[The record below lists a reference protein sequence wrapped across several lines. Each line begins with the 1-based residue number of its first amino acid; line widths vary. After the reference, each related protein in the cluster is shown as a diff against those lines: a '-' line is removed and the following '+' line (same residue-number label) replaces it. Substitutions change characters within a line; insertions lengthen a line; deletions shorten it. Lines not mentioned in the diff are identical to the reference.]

1 MNEPIVQAKRN
12 LLFNGDFSEGTQGW
26 KKSGLSIGVSEDWFA
41 EKRIILLHLS
51 HNSAV
56 SQEFEVPRKTA
67 SDAQYRLSFL
77 CEMIHQQSGW
87 LRLFKG
93 SEEILTVELK
103 PAVGRSHEQDLARF
117 AAGQPLEFVPIE
129 YEQALNS
136 PLDAGDKLRIE
147 INSPQNND
155 GDYHSKVRITRINLQ
170 LHLAPLKL
178 QTMKLDDQVLDEG
191 STLYFCLGAT
201 GDNPHSLTFEPE
213 PENAWE
219 NTEAA
224 LTLTDNPQQ
233 AIIVKPGP
241 EVEQLLTGQWSLDCP
256 VVGDVDLYPLTL
268 NLINRYNSEPYTFP
282 ASLGHHRL
290 EFRERLEA
298 AYYPVLEHQQS
309 VRLGVRVAS
318 FYTHQTLAGQ
328 TVNWSTEERVIAA
341 SVSDEY
347 GWAYV
352 VFEPAKAGEVVVV
365 ASVESRYYANGV
377 YTEPFTVHVLP
388 TDPWKD
394 LRAVVEDAETAWD
407 ANGYPNRG
415 DTYDLQVRL
424 PQNSP
429 LLDTELSLHSSG
441 DSHQQLGVD
450 VSPPLAK
457 WVPVTL
463 SDTHWTLRCDDELDG
478 RFLLSLICSKLLLPS
493 PGKPM
498 SLARNR
504 VRVGDVREANKFPVV
519 DEQESVL
526 LRVQVVHETAFADGD
541 PVRNALVDWHTP
553 EGIITAR
560 TGAGGWANVFYTPSA
575 AGDLKVTAHIKAHPE
590 AVPITREFEVRA
602 IATSPWKSEVE
613 IRLDGE
619 VVERNTLGLVCRK
632 GRLHTLSVTPL
643 PGSPWVGKAISLHWR
658 GDDPDIGLQPSD
670 LGKGK
675 PLAAAGVQWTLSSA
689 AQDSTSRLFELE
701 LRLEGVDSVRELS
714 GRLLSVDLSTEVSL
728 LLDQIRAAPDEQALY
743 PCLGAIHCFNV
754 LPNALS
760 PLLGLQAAL
769 SWLGDSPEQ
778 LNATIVPPLDDF
790 QLLSDG
796 GAIWKLNFSASEQP
810 GRFAL
815 KFAFPELGYVAE
827 AKPMVLG
834 HNKVRIHALR
844 EAAVDPVVGQAPA
857 WLWVQVYS
865 HFTDRPVELVSVKWW
880 DGMDGTTTSTDSEG
894 WSGFDFRPKTGG
906 MHSVTALVDSYFDN
920 FEDTRTVAFKA
931 QLTDPWAGLMVSF
944 DNKPAQ
950 PWGEKTYFPR
960 RKGQHR
966 IDVKAPANSAL
977 LDHGLAL
984 GMTGAGPME
993 LGIRFDEP
1001 ALGEFTRFSE
1011 KGLTYFLSVGDLKN
1025 ARFGLCFASERLAS
1039 LSPVNAMSLGEGAQ
1053 VVKIAER
1060 SRVSQTL
1067 FWGQAVFEPITI
1079 VSVISGKPMAGM
1091 MVVWRSLDLG
1101 EVTTITNF
1109 YGEAWIRFVPTTP
1122 GAAQLTA
1129 TVGDAQHSESIS
1141 LSYFVNEPRKI
1152 KELFSDDLPGYPEQE
1167 ILIRA
1172 TVVSALTGES
1182 MRDVWVKWEYENV
1195 SITSS
1200 KTNAQGIAELIFKLP
1215 FIGQGVLY
1223 ASVEGGYAGWEV
1235 KSLLLVAD
1243 VPQLNPLIVPGGDVI
1258 EVEEFTLVYAK
1269 VISSVSR
1276 KPIEGVEVVWF
1287 KDDIEQARRTTT
1299 NVRGETQ
1306 ENFRANATG
1315 RMSIKAQI
1323 RDPEGEAYDSQT
1335 FVFTVVERS

>member
-1 MNEPIVQAKRN
+1 MNEPIALANRN

-26 KKSGLSIGVSEDWFA
+26 KKSGLSIGVSEDWYA
-41 EKRIILLHLS
+41 GERIILLHLS

-56 SQEFEVPRKTA
+56 SQELEVPRKTA

-77 CEMIHQQSGW
+77 CETIHQQSGW

-103 PAVGRSHEQDLARF
+103 PAVGRNHEQDLARL
-117 AAGQPLEFVPIE
+117 AVGQPLEFVPIE

-136 PLDAGDKLRIE
+136 SLDAGDTLRIE
-147 INSPQNND
+147 IKSPPNND
-155 GDYHSKVRITRINLQ
+155 GDYYSKVRIARINLQ
-170 LHLAPLKL
+170 LHLDPLKL
-178 QTMKLDDQVLDEG
+178 RTVSLDDQVLDEG
-191 STLYFCLGAT
+191 SVLFCCLGAT
-201 GDNPHSLTFEPE
+201 EANSHSLTFEPE

-219 NTEAA
+219 STEAA
-224 LTLTDNPQQ
+224 LTLIDNPQQ

-256 VVGDVDLYPLTL
+256 VVGDVDLYSFTL
-268 NLINRYNSEPYTFP
+268 NLINRYNSLRY
-282 ASLGHHRL
+282 AIQGSLGHHRL
-290 EFRERLEA
+290 KFRERLEA
-298 AYYPVLEHQQS
+298 AYYPVMEYQQS
-309 VRLGVRVAS
+309 VRLGVQVAS

-328 TVNWSTEERVIAA
+328 TVNWFTAERVIAA

-347 GWAYV
+347 GWAHV
-352 VFEPAKAGEVVVV
+352 DFEPAKAGEVVVV
-365 ASVESRYYANGV
+365 ASVDSPYYASGV
-377 YTEPFTVHVLP
+377 YTEPFTVRVLA

-415 DTYDLQVRL
+415 DIHDLQVRL

-450 VSPPLAK
+450 VSPPLAE

-463 SDTHWTLRCDDELDG
+463 PDMHWTLRCDDELDG
-478 RFLLSLICSKLLLPS
+478 SFLLSLICSKLLLPS

-541 PVRNALVDWHTP
+541 PVRDALVDWHTP

-560 TGAGGWANVFYTPSA
+560 TGAGGWANVFYPPSA
-575 AGDLKVTAHIKAHPE
+575 ARDLKVTAHIKAHPE

-632 GRLHTLSVTPL
+632 GRSHTLSVTPL

-658 GDDPDIGLQPSD
+658 GADPDIGLQPSD
-670 LGKGK
+670 LGISK
-675 PLAAAGVQWTLSSA
+675 PLAAAGVQWMLSSTA
-689 AQDSTSRLFELE
+689 ETSISSLFDLY
-701 LRLEGVDSVRELS
+701 LQLQGVDIVRELS
-714 GRLLSVDLSTEVSL
+714 GRLLSTDLSSEVSL

-743 PCLGAIHCFNV
+743 PCLGAIHRFNV

-760 PLLGLQAAL
+760 PLVGLQAVL

-865 HFTDRPVELVSVKWW
+865 HFTDGPVEQVAVKWW

-894 WSGFDFRPKTGG
+894 WSGFGFRPDTGG

-920 FEDTRTVAFKA
+920 FEDTRTVAVKS

-944 DNKPAQ
+944 DNKPEQ
-950 PWGEKTYFPR
+950 LWGEKTCFPR

-977 LDHGLAL
+977 LNHGLAL

-1001 ALGEFTRFSE
+1001 ALGAFTRFSE
-1011 KGLTYFLSVGDLKN
+1011 EGLTYLFSVGDLKN
-1025 ARFGLCFASERLAS
+1025 GRFGLCFASERLAS

-1067 FWGQAVFEPITI
+1067 LWGETLFEQITV
-1079 VSVISGKPMAGM
+1079 VSAISGRPMVGM
-1091 MVVWRSLDLG
+1091 TVVFCNVDLG
-1101 EVTTITNF
+1101 QVTTTTNF
-1109 YGEAWIRFVPTTP
+1109 YGVARIRFVPKTP
-1122 GAAQLTA
+1122 GAAQLIA
-1129 TVGDAQHSESIS
+1129 TVGDAQYSESIS
-1141 LSYFVNEPRKI
+1141 LPFFLNAPREI
-1152 KELFSDDLPGYPEQE
+1152 KDLFSDNLTGYPGQE
-1167 ILIRA
+1167 ISAQAL
-1172 TVVSALTGES
+1172 VVSATGEPLAN
-1182 MRDVWVKWEYENV
+1182 VEVIWECDNKPLPTTLTDAEG
-1195 SITSS
+1195 
-1200 KTNAQGIAELIFKLP
+1200 KTKVYL
-1215 FIGQGVLY
+1215 VLGMSQKFLLC
-1223 ASVEGGYAGWEV
+1223 ASVKGGVAGWNVRTLILDIVESRHAAV
-1235 KSLLLVAD
+1235 QSVVAIPNPVRVNQLVTMTA
-1243 VPQLNPLIVPGGDVI
+1243 QIVD
-1258 EVEEFTLVYAK
+1258 K
-1269 VISSVSR
+1269 QSR
-1276 KPIEGVEVVWF
+1276 KPMPFRNILVSRNNSSFIEGRTDSQGQYTSIGRPVQVPQVMSMTVKVENPDGSSDTGSVQVEVV
-1287 KDDIEQARRTTT
+1287 
-1299 NVRGETQ
+1299 N
-1306 ENFRANATG
+1306 
-1315 RMSIKAQI
+1315 
-1323 RDPEGEAYDSQT
+1323 
-1335 FVFTVVERS
+1335 

>member
-41 EKRIILLHLS
+41 EERIILLHLS

-56 SQEFEVPRKTA
+56 SQELEVPRKTA

-77 CEMIHQQSGW
+77 CETIHQQSGW
-87 LRLFKG
+87 LYLFKG
-93 SEEILTVELK
+93 SEEILKVELK
-103 PAVGRSHEQDLARF
+103 PAVGRNHEEDVARL
-117 AAGQPLEFVPIE
+117 AAGQPLEFVPNE

-201 GDNPHSLTFEPE
+201 DDNPHSLTCEPE

-241 EVEQLLTGQWSLDCP
+241 EVEQLLTGKWSFYCP
-256 VVGDVDLYPLTL
+256 VVGDGDLYSLTL
-268 NLINRYNSEPYTFP
+268 NLINRYNSEPYTIP
-282 ASLGHHRL
+282 VSLGHHRL

-298 AYYPVLEHQQS
+298 AYHPVLEHQQS

-318 FYTHQTLAGQ
+318 FYTHQPLAGQ

-394 LRAVVEDAETAWD
+394 LRAVVEDTETAWD

-415 DTYDLQVRL
+415 DIYDLQVRL

-457 WVPVTL
+457 WVPVTP

-743 PCLGAIHCFNV
+743 PCLRAIHCFNV

-760 PLLGLQAAL
+760 PLLGLQASL

-815 KFAFPELGYVAE
+815 KFAFPELGYVSE
-827 AKPMVLG
+827 AKSMVLG

-865 HFTDRPVELVSVKWW
+865 HFTDRPVELVPVKWW
-880 DGMDGTTTSTDSEG
+880 DGMDGTTTSTDPEG

-920 FEDTRTVAFKA
+920 FEDTRTVAVKA

-944 DNKPAQ
+944 DNKPEQ
-950 PWGEKTYFPR
+950 LWGEKTCFPR

-1067 FWGQAVFEPITI
+1067 LWGEAVSEQITV
-1079 VSVISGKPMAGM
+1079 VSAISGRPMVGM
-1091 MVVWRSLDLG
+1091 TVVFRNEDLG
-1101 EVTTITNF
+1101 EVTTTTNF
-1109 YGEAWIRFVPTTP
+1109 YGVARIRFVPKTP
-1122 GAAQLTA
+1122 GAAQLIA
-1129 TVGDAQHSESIS
+1129 TVGDAQYSESIS
-1141 LSYFVNEPRKI
+1141 LPFFLHAPREI
-1152 KELFSDDLPGYPEQE
+1152 KDLFSDSLTGYPGQE
-1167 ILIRA
+1167 ISAQAL
-1172 TVVSALTGES
+1172 VVSATGEPLAN
-1182 MRDVWVKWEYENV
+1182 VEVIWECDNKPLPTTLTDAEG
-1195 SITSS
+1195 
-1200 KTNAQGIAELIFKLP
+1200 KTKVYL
-1215 FIGQGVLY
+1215 VLGMSQKFLLC
-1223 ASVEGGYAGWEV
+1223 ASVKGGVAGWNVRTLILDIVESRFAAV
-1235 KSLLLVAD
+1235 ESVVATPNPVPVNQLVTMTA
-1243 VPQLNPLIVPGGDVI
+1243 QIVD
-1258 EVEEFTLVYAK
+1258 K
-1269 VISSVSR
+1269 QSR
-1276 KPIEGVEVVWF
+1276 KPMPFRKILVSRNNAPFIEGLTDREGKYTSVGRPVQVPQVMSMTVKVENPDGSSDTGSVQVEVV
-1287 KDDIEQARRTTT
+1287 T
-1299 NVRGETQ
+1299 
-1306 ENFRANATG
+1306 
-1315 RMSIKAQI
+1315 
-1323 RDPEGEAYDSQT
+1323 
-1335 FVFTVVERS
+1335 

>member
-41 EKRIILLHLS
+41 EERIILLHLS

-56 SQEFEVPRKTA
+56 SQELEVPRKTA

-77 CEMIHQQSGW
+77 CETIHQQSGW
-87 LRLFKG
+87 LYLFKG
-93 SEEILTVELK
+93 SEEILKVELK
-103 PAVGRSHEQDLARF
+103 PAVGRNHEEDVARL
-117 AAGQPLEFVPIE
+117 AAGQPLEFVPNE

-201 GDNPHSLTFEPE
+201 DDNPHSLTCEPE

-241 EVEQLLTGQWSLDCP
+241 EVEQLLTGKWSFYCP
-256 VVGDVDLYPLTL
+256 VVGDGDLYSLKL
-268 NLINRYNSEPYTFP
+268 NLINRYNSEPYTIP
-282 ASLGHHRL
+282 VSLGHHRL

-298 AYYPVLEHQQS
+298 AYHPVLEHQQS

-318 FYTHQTLAGQ
+318 FYTHQPLAGQ

-394 LRAVVEDAETAWD
+394 LRAVVEDTETAWD

-415 DTYDLQVRL
+415 DIYDLQVRL

-450 VSPPLAK
+450 VSPPLAE

-560 TGAGGWANVFYTPSA
+560 TGAGGWANVFYPPSA
-575 AGDLKVTAHIKAHPE
+575 ARDLKVTAHIKAHPE

-632 GRLHTLSVTPL
+632 GRSHTLSVTPL

-701 LRLEGVDSVRELS
+701 LRLEGIDSVRELS

-743 PCLGAIHCFNV
+743 PCLRAIHCFNV

-760 PLLGLQAAL
+760 PLLGLQASL

-815 KFAFPELGYVAE
+815 KFAFPELGYVSE
-827 AKPMVLG
+827 AKSMVLG

-857 WLWVQVYS
+857 WLWGQVYS
-865 HFTDRPVELVSVKWW
+865 HFTDRPVGQVPVKWFGEF
-880 DGMDGTTTSTDSEG
+880 DSTPEFSDDEG
-894 WSGFDFRPKTGG
+894 WSRFAFAPDQAGDHTII
-906 MHSVTALVDSYFDN
+906 ALVENYFDGY
-920 FEDTRTVAFKA
+920 EDSRDFTVHALA
-931 QLTDPWAGLMVSF
+931 TDPWDGLMVSF
-944 DNKPAQ
+944 DNKPEQ
-950 PWGEKTYFPR
+950 LWGEKTCFPR

-966 IDVKAPANSAL
+966 IDVKASANSAL

-993 LGIRFDEP
+993 LGIRFNES
-1001 ALGEFTRFSE
+1001 ALGELKRFSE
-1011 KGLTYFLSVGDLKN
+1011 NGLTYFYSVGDLKN

-1067 FWGQAVFEPITI
+1067 LWGEAVSEQITV
-1079 VSVISGKPMAGM
+1079 VSAISGRPMVGM
-1091 MVVWRSLDLG
+1091 TVVFRNEDLG
-1101 EVTTITNF
+1101 EVTTTTNF
-1109 YGEAWIRFVPTTP
+1109 YGVAQIRFVPKTP
-1122 GAAQLTA
+1122 GAAQLIA
-1129 TVGDAQHSESIS
+1129 TVGDAQYSESIS
-1141 LSYFVNEPRKI
+1141 LPFFLNPPREI
-1152 KELFSDDLPGYPEQE
+1152 KDLFSDNLTGYPGQE
-1167 ILIRA
+1167 ISAQAL
-1172 TVVSALTGES
+1172 VVSATGEPLAN
-1182 MRDVWVKWEYENV
+1182 VEVIWECDNKPLPTTLTDAEG
-1195 SITSS
+1195 
-1200 KTNAQGIAELIFKLP
+1200 KTKVYL
-1215 FIGQGVLY
+1215 VLGMSQKFLLC
-1223 ASVEGGYAGWEV
+1223 ASVKGGVAGWNVRTLILDIVESRFAAV
-1235 KSLLLVAD
+1235 ESVVATPNPVPVNQLVTMTA
-1243 VPQLNPLIVPGGDVI
+1243 QIVD
-1258 EVEEFTLVYAK
+1258 K
-1269 VISSVSR
+1269 QSR
-1276 KPIEGVEVVWF
+1276 KPMPFRKILVSRNNAPFIEGLTDREGKYTSVGRPVQVPQVMSMTVKVENPDGSSDTGSVQVEVV
-1287 KDDIEQARRTTT
+1287 T
-1299 NVRGETQ
+1299 
-1306 ENFRANATG
+1306 
-1315 RMSIKAQI
+1315 
-1323 RDPEGEAYDSQT
+1323 
-1335 FVFTVVERS
+1335 